1 MLEISI
7 REMNQNFSR
16 YMQAVEAGEEI
27 IITRRGKPA
36 ARLVAVSESKEL
48 TDEQQAARVRVR
60 ERMRRGYRLGGKRLQ
75 REEIYERRT
84 DYN

>member
-36 ARLVAVSESKEL
+36 ARLVAVSESKSL
-48 TDEQQAARVRVR
+48 PMSNRLPACVRAG
-60 ERMRRGYRLGGKRLQ
+60 E
-75 REEIYERRT
+75 
-84 DYN
+84 

>member
-27 IITRRGKPA
+27 IITRRGRPA

-48 TDEQQAARVRVR
+48 TDEQQAARERVR
-60 ERMRRGYRLGGKRLQ
+60 ERMRRGYHLGGKRLQ